1 MRIRTIK
8 PEFFHHEGLYEL
20 EKETGLPIRI
30 SFAGLWCAA
39 DREGRFKWE
48 PRRLGI
54 QILPY
59 DNVEFSRVL
68 HALTTRG
75 FLVKYA
81 CGTGVFG
88 VIPSFT
94 RHQVINNKEGASQL
108 PDPSAEN
115 SEIIGDSDDFQR
127 VNHAIPTREARED
140 HACRKEG
147 KGKEGNEGK
156 GEERTGA
163 VAPRVRFEKPSIEEV
178 KLESSKIDLPEDQAD
193 QFFAYYE
200 ANGWRV
206 GRNPMKSWA
215 HALANWKSRWKE
227 FSSSHRQLSLPKGE
241 RKEIVESFEVREI

>member
-8 PEFFHHEGLYEL
+8 PEFFHHEELFEL
-20 EKETGLPIRI
+20 EKETSLPIRI
-30 SFAGLWCAA
+30 AFAGLWCAA

-88 VIPSFT
+88 AIPSFT

-108 PDPSAEN
+108 PDPFAEN
-115 SEIIGDSDDFQR
+115 SQIIGDSDEFPR
-127 VNHAIPTREARED
+127 VGHACLTRNQRED

-163 VAPRVRFEKPSIEEV
+163 DAPRVRFEKPSVDEVRIEA
-178 KLESSKIDLPEDQAD
+178 LKIDLPEAQAD
-193 QFFAYYE
+193 QFFSYYE
-200 ANGWRV
+200 ANGWKV
-206 GRNPMKSWA
+206 GRNPMKSWT
-215 HALANWKSRWKE
+215 HALANWKIRSKD
-227 FSSSHRQLSLPKGE
+227 FSSSNRQSPAPKGE
-241 RKEIVESFEVREI
+241 RKEIVEPFVFKEI